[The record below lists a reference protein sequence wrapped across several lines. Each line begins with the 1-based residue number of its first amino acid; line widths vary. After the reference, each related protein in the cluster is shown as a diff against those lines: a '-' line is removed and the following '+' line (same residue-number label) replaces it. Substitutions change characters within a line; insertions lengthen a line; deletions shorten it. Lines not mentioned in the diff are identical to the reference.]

1 MDRVPPVKN
10 GSRIG
15 SEPAEREQD
24 PRRALPSVDRLLREL
39 AAGEGAGLARW
50 ALGEAVRVAVGDARR
65 RAEAGEDVGDYRAAA
80 LSAARALTRERP
92 AHVVNATGVVVHTNL
107 GRSVLGEG
115 AAAAVARAAAQYGDL
130 ELDLATGER
139 GDRLAGLETKLRL
152 LSGAGA
158 AAVANNCA
166 AAVLL
171 ALDTFAR
178 GREVIVSRG
187 ELVEIGGSFR
197 VPEILARA
205 GVKLV
210 EVGTTNRTHARDY
223 EDAITPETG
232 LLLKV
237 HRSNFEQRGFVAE
250 VDLAEL
256 VAIGQRR
263 GVRVV
268 EDLGSGTLVDLRAR
282 GFPAESFVPA
292 RLTTGADVV
301 CFSGDKL
308 LGGPQAGIALGT
320 APAIAAMRK
329 NPLAR
334 ALRVDKLTLAALDWL
349 ATALLDDRRDEIP
362 TLRMLL
368 APESA
373 LETRARA
380 LAEQLAPGAPP
391 GLRVSVARSE
401 APVGGGSLPGFTLP
415 SFAVALD
422 GAPSAAQLA
431 AALRRASPA
440 VLARTQ
446 GERVLLDVRTLLA
459 GEEPLVVRAL
469 AAVRFD

>member
-1 MDRVPPVKN
+1 MDRIPPVKN

-15 SEPAEREQD
+15 KRSAAPESD

-39 AAGEGAGLARW
+39 EAGPGNGIARW
-50 ALGEAVRVAVGDARR
+50 ALGEAVRDALTEARR
-65 RAEAGEDVGDYRAAA
+65 RAEAGEAAGDFRAEAVR
-80 LSAARALTRERP
+80 SARRLAGARPTQ
-92 AHVVNATGVVVHTNL
+92 VVNATGVVLHTNL
-107 GRSVLGEG
+107 GRSVLGDG
-115 AAAAVARAAAQYGDL
+115 AAAAVGRAAVEYSDL

-158 AAVANNCA
+158 AALANNCA

-178 GREVIVSRG
+178 GRQVIVSRG

-197 VPEILARA
+197 VPDILARA
-205 GVKLV
+205 GVELV

-223 EDAITPETG
+223 EDAISPTTG

-250 VDLAEL
+250 VELGEL
-256 VAIGQRR
+256 VEIGKRHAIP
-263 GVRVV
+263 VV

-292 RLTTGADVV
+292 RLATGVDVV

-308 LGGPQAGIALGT
+308 LGGPQAGIVLGS
-320 APAIAAMRK
+320 AERIAAMRR

-349 ATALLDDRRDEIP
+349 ATALLDARYAEIP

-368 APESA
+368 ATEGELEMRASA
-373 LETRARA
+373 LAK
-380 LAEQLAPGAPP
+380 QLAPLAMPGAC
-391 GLRVSVARSE
+391 LSLTRTDS
-401 APVGGGSLPGFTLP
+401 PVGGGSLPGFTLP
-415 SFAVALD
+415 SFAVAID
-422 GAPSAAQLA
+422 GAASASQLA
-431 AALRRASPA
+431 AALRSASPA

-459 GEEPLVVRAL
+459 GDEAHIASALRAL
-469 AAVRFD
+469 RFD

>member
-1 MDRVPPVKN
+1 MDRIPPVKN

-15 SEPAEREQD
+15 KGSAAPEQD
-24 PRRALPSVDRLLREL
+24 SRRALPSVDRLLRSLEE
-39 AAGEGAGLARW
+39 GEGAGMPRW
-50 ALGEAVRVAVGDARR
+50 ALGEAVRVALREGRK
-65 RAEAGEDVGDYRAAA
+65 RAEAGEPIGDLRAQAIR
-80 LSAARALTRERP
+80 SAGLLAGARP
-92 AHVVNATGVVVHTNL
+92 ARVVNATGIVLHTNL
-107 GRSVLGEG
+107 GRAVLGEG
-115 AAAAVARAAAQYGDL
+115 AAEAVRAAAEHFSDL
-130 ELDLATGER
+130 ELDLQSGER

-197 VPEILARA
+197 VPEILGRA
-205 GVKLV
+205 GVRLV

-223 EDAITPETG
+223 EDAIGPATG

-250 VDLAEL
+250 VPLEEL
-256 VAIGQRR
+256 VAIGGRR
-263 GVRVV
+263 GVPVV
-268 EDLGSGTLVDLRAR
+268 EDLGSGSLVDLRER

-292 RLTTGADVV
+292 RLATGVDVV

-308 LGGPQAGIALGT
+308 LGGPQAGIVLGS
-320 APAIAAMRK
+320 AERVGAMRK

-349 ATALLDDRRDEIP
+349 ATALLDERHAEIP

-368 APESA
+368 AAESE
-373 LETRARA
+373 LEARA
-380 LAEQLAPGAPP
+380 EALAALLARCLPA
-391 GLRVSVARSE
+391 GLRAGVIRTD

-422 GAPSAAQLA
+422 GAPSASKLA
-431 AALRRASPA
+431 LALRSAAPA

-459 GEEPLVVRAL
+459 GDEAQLVAAFTAL
-469 AAVRFD
+469 HLD